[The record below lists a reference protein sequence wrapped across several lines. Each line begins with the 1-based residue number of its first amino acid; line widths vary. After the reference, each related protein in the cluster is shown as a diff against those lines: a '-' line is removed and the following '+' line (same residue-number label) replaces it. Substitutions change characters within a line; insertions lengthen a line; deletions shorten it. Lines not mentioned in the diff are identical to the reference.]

1 MLIALFSVLGYL
13 VGGIPFAVPVVRLLS
28 GQDVRSSGS
37 GNVGARNSLR
47 VAGATAGVLV
57 LGLDALKAIVSML
70 VADWFLAPQW
80 PVALVGIAAVLGHC
94 YSPYLLLRSLRLP
107 WQHWRHW
114 LLSVGGQGL
123 ATGLGVIS
131 VLTPMLA
138 LPLLAVGAFFAL
150 GLKRSSWAALVMI
163 SAAPLAAYLLGYA
176 SFVWLSIGAC
186 AMIIL
191 SKLWQDYPFKE

>member
-1 MLIALFSVLGYL
+1 MLIGLFGLLGYL

-28 GQDVRSSGS
+28 GQDVRSTGS

-47 VAGATAGVLV
+47 VAGAWAGVLV
-57 LGLDALKAIVSML
+57 LVLDALKAIIPML
-70 VADWFLAPQW
+70 VADAILAEQW
-80 PVALVGIAAVLGHC
+80 PVALVGVTAVLGHC
-94 YSPYLLLRSLRLP
+94 YSPYLLLRSLKTP

-114 LLSVGGQGL
+114 LLIVGGQGL

-131 VLTPMLA
+131 VLAPILA
-138 LPLLAVGAFFAL
+138 LPLLALGAFFAL

-163 SAAPLAAYLLGYA
+163 GAAPLAAYFLGYMNV
-176 SFVWLSIGAC
+176 VWLSIGAC
-186 AMIIL
+186 AIIIL